1 MAKQP
6 NARHSAIEQPTEPAS
21 ALPSTEKGRDTR
33 RRLMKAAAQL
43 YENGYANA
51 RITDI
56 TDAAG
61 LSAGAFYRYFED
73 RQQLTRELLREM
85 MDEMYVFIRSP
96 FDETQPIRSVL
107 ESTRKYFEFYEA
119 HRALLGV
126 VVELSQT
133 DAEVAHLWDAAK
145 RAFNDRIVR
154 SLERLATGDQTP
166 LRGLDRHFL
175 SPDLSGA
182 KAAAPELPLLWHG
195 GRVHGGGL
203 SALQALPSGRG
214 GRRIR
219 PHGSSPAQGAG
230 RRAASPLVRAGPGA
244 DGP

>member
-154 SLERLATGDQTP
+154 SLERGIAAGQMRDDLDLALAAEM
-166 LRGLDRHFL
+166 LRSMTEYYAFQRFVLNGSGLSDVSLEQATNAIAEIWISGMGLERE
-175 SPDLSGA
+175 PAATRTAPSGA
-182 KAAAPELPLLWHG
+182 
-195 GRVHGGGL
+195 
-203 SALQALPSGRG
+203 
-214 GRRIR
+214 
-219 PHGSSPAQGAG
+219 
-230 RRAASPLVRAGPGA
+230 
-244 DGP
+244 

>member
-154 SLERLATGDQTP
+154 SLERGIAAGQMCDDLDLALAAEM
-166 LRGLDRHFL
+166 LRSMTEYYAFQRFVLNGSGLSDVSLEQATNAIAEIWISGMGLDRE
-175 SPDLSGA
+175 PAATRTAPSGA
-182 KAAAPELPLLWHG
+182 
-195 GRVHGGGL
+195 
-203 SALQALPSGRG
+203 
-214 GRRIR
+214 
-219 PHGSSPAQGAG
+219 
-230 RRAASPLVRAGPGA
+230 
-244 DGP
+244 

>member
-133 DAEVAHLWDAAK
+133 DAEVARLWDAAK

-154 SLERLATGDQTP
+154 SLERGIAAGQMRDDLDLALAAEM
-166 LRGLDRHFL
+166 LRSMTEYYAFQRFVLNGSGLSDVSLEQATNAIAEIWISGMGLDRE
-175 SPDLSGA
+175 PAATRTPPSGA
-182 KAAAPELPLLWHG
+182 
-195 GRVHGGGL
+195 
-203 SALQALPSGRG
+203 
-214 GRRIR
+214 
-219 PHGSSPAQGAG
+219 
-230 RRAASPLVRAGPGA
+230 
-244 DGP
+244 

>member
-85 MDEMYVFIRSP
+85 MDEMYVFIHSP

-154 SLERLATGDQTP
+154 SLERGIAAGQMRDDLDLALAAEM
-166 LRGLDRHFL
+166 LRSMTEYYAFQRFVLNGSGLSDVSLEQATNAIAEIWISGMGLDRE
-175 SPDLSGA
+175 PAATRTAPSGA
-182 KAAAPELPLLWHG
+182 
-195 GRVHGGGL
+195 
-203 SALQALPSGRG
+203 
-214 GRRIR
+214 
-219 PHGSSPAQGAG
+219 
-230 RRAASPLVRAGPGA
+230 
-244 DGP
+244 

>member
-154 SLERLATGDQTP
+154 SLERGIAAGQMRDDLDLALAAEM
-166 LRGLDRHFL
+166 LRSMTEYYAFQRFVLNGSGLSDVPVEQATNAIAEIWISGMGLDRE
-175 SPDLSGA
+175 PAATRTAPSGA
-182 KAAAPELPLLWHG
+182 
-195 GRVHGGGL
+195 
-203 SALQALPSGRG
+203 
-214 GRRIR
+214 
-219 PHGSSPAQGAG
+219 
-230 RRAASPLVRAGPGA
+230 
-244 DGP
+244 

>member
-154 SLERLATGDQTP
+154 SLERGIAAGQMRDDLDLALAAEM
-166 LRGLDRHFL
+166 LRSMTEYYAFQRFVLNGSGLSDVSLEQATNALAEIWISGMGLDRE
-175 SPDLSGA
+175 PAATRTAPSGA
-182 KAAAPELPLLWHG
+182 
-195 GRVHGGGL
+195 
-203 SALQALPSGRG
+203 
-214 GRRIR
+214 
-219 PHGSSPAQGAG
+219 
-230 RRAASPLVRAGPGA
+230 
-244 DGP
+244 

>member
-107 ESTRKYFEFYEA
+107 KSTRKYFEFYEA

-154 SLERLATGDQTP
+154 SLERGIAAGQMRDDLNLALAAEM
-166 LRGLDRHFL
+166 LRSMTEYYAFQRFVLNGSGLSDVSLEQATNAIAEIWISGMGLDRE
-175 SPDLSGA
+175 PAATRTAPSGA
-182 KAAAPELPLLWHG
+182 
-195 GRVHGGGL
+195 
-203 SALQALPSGRG
+203 
-214 GRRIR
+214 
-219 PHGSSPAQGAG
+219 
-230 RRAASPLVRAGPGA
+230 
-244 DGP
+244 

>member
-154 SLERLATGDQTP
+154 SLERGIAAGQMRDDLDLALAAEM
-166 LRGLDRHFL
+166 LRSMTEYYAFQRFVLNGSGLSDVSLEQATNAIAEIWISGMGFDREPAA
-175 SPDLSGA
+175 SRTAPSGA
-182 KAAAPELPLLWHG
+182 
-195 GRVHGGGL
+195 
-203 SALQALPSGRG
+203 
-214 GRRIR
+214 
-219 PHGSSPAQGAG
+219 
-230 RRAASPLVRAGPGA
+230 
-244 DGP
+244 

>member
-119 HRALLGV
+119 HRARRGV

-133 DAEVAHLWDAAK
+133 DAKVAHLWDAAK

-154 SLERLATGDQTP
+154 SLERGIAAGQMRDDLDLALAAEM
-166 LRGLDRHFL
+166 LRSMTEYYAFQRFVLNGSGLSDVSLEQATNAIAEIWISGMGLDRE
-175 SPDLSGA
+175 PAATRTAPSGA
-182 KAAAPELPLLWHG
+182 
-195 GRVHGGGL
+195 
-203 SALQALPSGRG
+203 
-214 GRRIR
+214 
-219 PHGSSPAQGAG
+219 
-230 RRAASPLVRAGPGA
+230 
-244 DGP
+244 

>member
-33 RRLMKAAAQL
+33 RRLMKAAAPL

-154 SLERLATGDQTP
+154 SLERGIAAGQMRDDLDLALAAEM
-166 LRGLDRHFL
+166 LRSMTEYYAFQRFVLNGSGLSDVSLEQATNAIAEIWISGMGLDRE
-175 SPDLSGA
+175 PAATRTAPSGA
-182 KAAAPELPLLWHG
+182 
-195 GRVHGGGL
+195 
-203 SALQALPSGRG
+203 
-214 GRRIR
+214 
-219 PHGSSPAQGAG
+219 
-230 RRAASPLVRAGPGA
+230 
-244 DGP
+244 

>member
-107 ESTRKYFEFYEA
+107 ESTRKFFEFYEA

-154 SLERLATGDQTP
+154 SLERGIAAGQMRDDLDLALAAEM
-166 LRGLDRHFL
+166 LRSMTEYYAFQRFVLNGSGLSDVSLEQATNAIAEIWISGMGLDRE
-175 SPDLSGA
+175 PAATRTAPSGA
-182 KAAAPELPLLWHG
+182 
-195 GRVHGGGL
+195 
-203 SALQALPSGRG
+203 
-214 GRRIR
+214 
-219 PHGSSPAQGAG
+219 
-230 RRAASPLVRAGPGA
+230 
-244 DGP
+244 

>member
-154 SLERLATGDQTP
+154 SLERGIAAGQMRDDLDLALAAEM
-166 LRGLDRHFL
+166 LRSMTEYYAFQRFVLNGSGLSDVPVEQATNAIAEIWISGMGLDRE
-175 SPDLSGA
+175 PATIRTAPSGA
-182 KAAAPELPLLWHG
+182 
-195 GRVHGGGL
+195 
-203 SALQALPSGRG
+203 
-214 GRRIR
+214 
-219 PHGSSPAQGAG
+219 
-230 RRAASPLVRAGPGA
+230 
-244 DGP
+244 

>member
-154 SLERLATGDQTP
+154 SLERGIAAGQMRDDLDLALAAEM
-166 LRGLDRHFL
+166 LRSMTEYYAFQRFVLNGSGLSDVPVEPATNAIAEIWISGMGLDRE
-175 SPDLSGA
+175 PATKRTAPSGA
-182 KAAAPELPLLWHG
+182 
-195 GRVHGGGL
+195 
-203 SALQALPSGRG
+203 
-214 GRRIR
+214 
-219 PHGSSPAQGAG
+219 
-230 RRAASPLVRAGPGA
+230 
-244 DGP
+244 

>member
-154 SLERLATGDQTP
+154 SLERGIAAGQMRDDLDLALAAEM
-166 LRGLDRHFL
+166 LRSMTEYYAFQRFVLNGSGLSDVPVEQATNAIAEIWISGMGLDRE
-175 SPDLSGA
+175 PATKRTAPSGA
-182 KAAAPELPLLWHG
+182 
-195 GRVHGGGL
+195 
-203 SALQALPSGRG
+203 
-214 GRRIR
+214 
-219 PHGSSPAQGAG
+219 
-230 RRAASPLVRAGPGA
+230 
-244 DGP
+244 

>member
-154 SLERLATGDQTP
+154 SLERGIAAGQMRDDLDLALAAEMLRSMTEYYAFQRFVLNGSGLSDVP
-166 LRGLDRHFL
+166 LEQATNAIAEIWISGMGLDRE
-175 SPDLSGA
+175 PAATRTAPSGA
-182 KAAAPELPLLWHG
+182 
-195 GRVHGGGL
+195 
-203 SALQALPSGRG
+203 
-214 GRRIR
+214 
-219 PHGSSPAQGAG
+219 
-230 RRAASPLVRAGPGA
+230 
-244 DGP
+244 

>member
-1 MAKQP
+1 MAQ
-6 NARHSAIEQPTEPAS
+6 QPTAERPTSGQETESAGAEPAS

-133 DAEVAHLWDAAK
+133 DAEVAHLWDAVK

-154 SLERLATGDQTP
+154 SLERGIAAGQMRDDLDLALAAEM
-166 LRGLDRHFL
+166 LRSMTEYYAFQRFVLNGSGLSDVSLEQATNAIAEIWISGMGLDRE
-175 SPDLSGA
+175 PAATRTAPSGA
-182 KAAAPELPLLWHG
+182 
-195 GRVHGGGL
+195 
-203 SALQALPSGRG
+203 
-214 GRRIR
+214 
-219 PHGSSPAQGAG
+219 
-230 RRAASPLVRAGPGA
+230 
-244 DGP
+244 